1 MNVSDYPVII
11 RQWKSVKTAYVQSTP
26 PQSTDDP
33 FSRSDHGCGGFV
45 WSSRR
50 VLCVPIDYLY
60 YPMSPQV
67 SSQAR
72 ANINYPTS
80 FLCAFDGSC
89 RKNPTEQLHG
99 QNHPFPGSDY
109 CVKTPTYLMQPH
121 DYEFFI
127 RSLLCLAN
135 NVLGDGNANL

>member
-1 MNVSDYPVII
+1 
-11 RQWKSVKTAYVQSTP
+11 
-26 PQSTDDP
+26 
-33 FSRSDHGCGGFV
+33 
-45 WSSRR
+45 
-50 VLCVPIDYLY
+50 
-60 YPMSPQV
+60 MSPQV

-135 NVLGDGNANL
+135 NVFGDGNANL